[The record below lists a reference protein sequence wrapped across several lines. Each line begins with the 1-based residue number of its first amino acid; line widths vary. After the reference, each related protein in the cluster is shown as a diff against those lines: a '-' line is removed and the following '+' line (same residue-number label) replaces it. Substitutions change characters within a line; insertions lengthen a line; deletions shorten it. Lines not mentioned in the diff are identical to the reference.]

1 MIAGSVRFDFEP
13 EPIQARPGSS
23 AGAARW
29 LTGTCQ
35 PVSWLTAAIILAHA
49 ADRESAKARGDLA
62 APWESRGFPRHYL
75 SVRPRAACDTQ
86 SVAGSHAI
94 RKVTTHELGA
104 ESRRRSWRR
113 RRDRFARDAL
123 SPDQIEGEMPRGE
136 ILPNTIPTVGDQC
149 LPSPFLAGGV
159 IAVNGDRNSPSPIA
173 PKPQP
178 ETTRLPVD
186 GQCQEAV
193 GAPVADP
200 KGKRAG
206 QRLRSGGGLGR
217 RSSRSSS
224 AAPIIQCSSI
234 NRRTL
239 CISVIGRESHRGG

>member
-1 MIAGSVRFDFEP
+1 
-13 EPIQARPGSS
+13 
-23 AGAARW
+23 
-29 LTGTCQ
+29 
-35 PVSWLTAAIILAHA
+35 
-49 ADRESAKARGDLA
+49 
-62 APWESRGFPRHYL
+62 
-75 SVRPRAACDTQ
+75 
-86 SVAGSHAI
+86 
-94 RKVTTHELGA
+94 
-104 ESRRRSWRR
+104 
-113 RRDRFARDAL
+113 
-123 SPDQIEGEMPRGE
+123 MPRGE

-178 ETTRLPVD
+178 ETTPVT
-186 GQCQEAV
+186 V
-193 GAPVADP
+193 RWPVSGSDRCSCGGSKRQA
-200 KGKRAG
+200 RAG